1 MSALAANVA
10 RVHAR
15 ILAACRA
22 AGRSPAEVR
31 LLPVTKTQPLE
42 LLHEALGLGL
52 GEFGENRVQELADKA
67 AALQSEPVRWHLIGS
82 LQTNKVKELLRV
94 PALALVH
101 SLDRTKLADALQHEL
116 AGQQR
121 VQDVLVQVHA
131 TGEAS
136 KHGAV
141 PEQVPGLLAHV
152 QSQCPNLCVRGLMA
166 LGPLAADP
174 VPVFARVSRLR
185 RELEQQLGRALP
197 ILSMGMSGDLEAAIA
212 HGSTLVRI
220 GSGVFG
226 ARRA

>member
-1 MSALAANVA
+1 MSALAENLA
-10 RVHAR
+10 RIHSR

-22 AGRSPAEVR
+22 AGRSPADVR
-31 LLPVTKTQPLE
+31 LLPVTKTQPLG
-42 LLHEALGLGL
+42 LLHEALVLGL

-101 SLDRTKLADALQHEL
+101 SLDRNKLADVLQREL
-116 AGQQR
+116 AAQQR
-121 VQDVLVQVHA
+121 VLDVLVQVHA
-131 TGEAS
+131 TGEVS
-136 KHGAV
+136 KHGV
-141 PEQVPGLLAHV
+141 GPEQVLDLLTHV

-166 LGPLAADP
+166 LGPLASDP
-174 VPVFARVSRLR
+174 VPVFTRVASLR
-185 RELEQQLGRALP
+185 RELEQQSGRPLP

-226 ARRA
+226 PRRA